1 MSVKSAVLAA
11 ALVLFS
17 PAPCEAEVEHLHL
30 RVNGLEMRV
39 RHAHGLEAEALALR
53 EADRLRSLGPGAL
66 QWRDVASWRMVARQ
80 AGQVSS
86 TLQMR
91 GTGVATEVV
100 AADVD
105 VGVGLAH
112 PPSLPVWV
120 PPGAQVTD
128 TIETLGREPSTQWL
142 VRSAWSAEAAL
153 DYVSFTAGTRRWT
166 RTARDAAGLQLR
178 RDGWQLR
185 VTAVPASTRAG
196 CSLVLTT
203 WRGP

>member
-1 MSVKSAVLAA
+1 VKSAVLAA
-11 ALVLFS
+11 VLVLCS
-17 PAPCEAEVEHLHL
+17 PALCRADVEHLHL
-30 RVNGLEMRV
+30 RINGVEMRV
-39 RHAHGLEAEALALR
+39 RHAHGLEAEAFAMR
-53 EADRLRSLGPGAL
+53 EADRLRSIGPGAL

-80 AGQVSS
+80 AGHVSS

-105 VGVGLAH
+105 VGVRLAD

-128 TIETLGREPSTQWL
+128 TIETLGHEPTTQWL
-142 VRSAWSAEAAL
+142 VRSTWSADAAL
-153 DYVSFTAGTRRWT
+153 DFVSFAAGTRRWT
-166 RTARDAAGLQLR
+166 TTARDAAGLQLS

-185 VTAVPASTRAG
+185 VTAVPAPTRAG

-203 WRGP
+203 WRGS

>member
-1 MSVKSAVLAA
+1 MKSAVLAA
-11 ALVLFS
+11 ALVLCS
-17 PAPCEAEVEHLHL
+17 PAPCTAEVEHLHL

-80 AGQVSS
+80 SGQVSS

-105 VGVGLAH
+105 VGVRLAD

-142 VRSAWSAEAAL
+142 VRSTWSAEAAL

-166 RTARDAAGLQLR
+166 TTARDAAGLQLR

-185 VTAVPASTRAG
+185 VTAVPAPTRAG

-203 WRGP
+203 WRGS